1 MTTGSVSI
9 ERLAAADAQDRLA
22 PLRCE
27 FALPDGIIYLDG
39 NSLGALPKAAS
50 ARIAEVITQEWGEGL
65 VRSWTQ
71 HDWIGLPQLLGAR
84 IAGLIGA
91 GAGQVV
97 VADSTSVNL
106 FKLLAAALHMRPQR
120 RTILSERGNFP
131 TDLYIADGLARFLD
145 RGHRLRLVD
154 ADALGAHIDDDTA
167 VVMLTH
173 VDFKSGRMHDMRAM
187 TRRAHDAGAIMLW
200 DLSHSTGVVPVALD
214 GCQADFAVGCG
225 YKYLN
230 GGPGAPAFAY
240 VATRHHE
247 ALVSPLA
254 GWMGHAE
261 PFAFAAD
268 YRPADGVQRLL
279 CGTPPIISLVALDV
293 GVALVERAGIAAIRA
308 KSISMVDTLMRLV
321 EQECAQ
327 FGFTVITPRDAQ
339 DRGSQLALRHPD
351 GYPIMQAL
359 IDRGV
364 IGDFRA
370 PDVLRFGLAPLYL
383 RYVDLWNAVAV
394 LREVMQTR
402 AWTARHITADA
413 ASPKTKLH

>member
-402 AWTARHITADA
+402 AWDRQAYHRRRRVT
-413 ASPKTKLH
+413 

>member
-1 MTTGSVSI
+1 MDRI
-9 ERLAAADAQDRLA
+9 AAADAEDPLA

-27 FALPDGIIYLDG
+27 FALPDGIVYLDG

-50 ARIAEVITQEWGEGL
+50 ARIAEVVTHEWGAGL
-65 VRSWTQ
+65 IRSWTR
-71 HDWIGLPQLLGAR
+71 HDWIGLPQRLGER

-91 GAGQVV
+91 GPGQVV
-97 VADSTSVNL
+97 VTDSTSVNL
-106 FKLLAAALHMRPQR
+106 FKLLAAALHMRPR
-120 RTILSERGNFP
+120 RATILSERGNFP
-131 TDLYIADGLARFLD
+131 TDLYIADGLTRFLN
-145 RGHRLRLVD
+145 RGHRLLLVD
-154 ADALGAHIDDDTA
+154 AEELGAHIADDTA

-173 VDFKSGRMHDMRAM
+173 VDFKSGRMHDMEEV
-187 TRRAHDAGAIMLW
+187 TRNAHEAGAMMLW
-200 DLSHSTGVVPVALD
+200 DLSHSTGAVPVALD
-214 GCQADFAVGCG
+214 DCQADFAVGCG

-240 VATRHHE
+240 VAARHQD

-268 YRPADGVQRLL
+268 YRPAEGIGRLL

-293 GVALVERAGIAAIRA
+293 GVALAERAGIDAIRA
-308 KSISMVDTLMRLV
+308 KSIAMVTTLMRLV
-321 EQECAQ
+321 EQECAE
-327 FGFTVITPRDAQ
+327 FGFAAITPHDARH
-339 DRGSQLALRHPD
+339 RGSHLALRHAD

-402 AWTARHITADA
+402 AWDRPDYHRRRRVT
-413 ASPKTKLH
+413 

>member
-321 EQECAQ
+321 
-327 FGFTVITPRDAQ
+327 
-339 DRGSQLALRHPD
+339 
-351 GYPIMQAL
+351 
-359 IDRGV
+359 
-364 IGDFRA
+364 
-370 PDVLRFGLAPLYL
+370 
-383 RYVDLWNAVAV
+383 
-394 LREVMQTR
+394 
-402 AWTARHITADA
+402 
-413 ASPKTKLH
+413 

>member
-402 AWTARHITADA
+402 AWDRPAYHRRRRVT
-413 ASPKTKLH
+413 